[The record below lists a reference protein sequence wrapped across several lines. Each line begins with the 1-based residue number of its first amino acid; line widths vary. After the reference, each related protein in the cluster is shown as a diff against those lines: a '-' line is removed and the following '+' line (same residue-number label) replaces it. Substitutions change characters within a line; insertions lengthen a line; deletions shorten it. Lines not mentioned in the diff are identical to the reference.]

1 MAPTATNATL
11 IGIPLAVDG
20 GNDDGSVMSETS
32 ERASSE
38 HASSYRDDSSSRCS
52 GPQDI
57 EKLRQMKIAQ
67 TEERHVT
74 FIRVVTFSFIIFAA
88 IAVCAMVYI
97 FAKDYDKHDFELEVS
112 A

>member
-1 MAPTATNATL
+1 MPITPTATNTNATL
-11 IGIPLAVDG
+11 IGIPLAVDNG
-20 GNDDGSVMSETS
+20 YDNGSVMS
-32 ERASSE
+32 ASSE

-67 TEERHVT
+67 TEERHVSI
-74 FIRVVTFSFIIFAA
+74 IRIVTFSFIILAA

-112 A
+112 V

>member
-1 MAPTATNATL
+1 MPITPTATNTNATL
-11 IGIPLAVDG
+11 IGIPLAVDNG
-20 GNDDGSVMSETS
+20 YDNGSVMS
-32 ERASSE
+32 ASSE
-38 HASSYRDDSSSRCS
+38 HASTSYDDTSSHYDKGTRDV
-52 GPQDI
+52 